1 MEIFNTLT
9 NKKEP
14 LEIKDNKINMFV
26 CGPTVYDYSHI
37 GHARTYVFFDVFA
50 KYLKSKGFELTYLQN
65 ITDLDDKIIK
75 RAKEEGTTPRELA
88 EKFTKIYL
96 EDMAA
101 LSIESSNIKY
111 AKATDYIPQIIDQV
125 KALKEKGFA
134 YEIPGD
140 GWYYDISKFKDYGK
154 LSNRTAAQAEDSVSR
169 IDESVEKKN
178 KGDFCLWKF
187 SKPGEPVW
195 QTDIG
200 DGRPGWHIEDTA
212 ITENEF
218 GPHYDIHG
226 GAQDLIFPHHEA
238 EIAQQEALN
247 GPPLARYW
255 IHTGLLTVNG
265 QKMSKSLGN
274 FITIRDVLQ
283 KYTQGVIRLMVL
295 SRTYGSPLDFN
306 DTTLEEARSAFG
318 RLFGIVALLNQVKKD
333 KKFGEKDISNEIRRF
348 KTEFYS
354 ELENDFNTQGA
365 LGILGKLVSLIYKE
379 QEKESLNEKT
389 IDEFLIFIAEIDSI
403 FGIAPKENIPREIE
417 ELSYRREKLR
427 KSGNFPEADK
437 IRTQIEEMGYQVDD
451 TAYGP
456 LISEK

>member
-1 MEIFNTLT
+1 MKN
-9 NKKEP
+9 
-14 LEIKDNKINMFV
+14 IKAYAI
-26 CGPTVYDYSHI
+26 
-37 GHARTYVFFDVFA
+37 VFDGVIDR
-50 KYLKSKGFELTYLQN
+50 N
-65 ITDLDDKIIK
+65 IT
-75 RAKEEGTTPRELA
+75 
-88 EKFTKIYL
+88 
-96 EDMAA
+96 
-101 LSIESSNIKY
+101 LSAESSNIKY